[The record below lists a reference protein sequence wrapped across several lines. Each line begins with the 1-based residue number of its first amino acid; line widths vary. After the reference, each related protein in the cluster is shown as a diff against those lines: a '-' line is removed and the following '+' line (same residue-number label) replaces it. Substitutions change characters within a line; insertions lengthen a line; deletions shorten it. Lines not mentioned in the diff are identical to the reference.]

1 MFSCLLSRHLPK
13 ISQMPIWAELVRH
26 RGAGIANQIS
36 IRLYVRMTA
45 PEIFQALA
53 DPTRRAV
60 FERLVGG
67 ELSVTELKAGFA
79 VSQPAIS
86 QHLAALRRA
95 GLVAER
101 RDGRFVY
108 YRAAP
113 EGLAPLAG
121 WIDRYRAFWPEKVAR
136 LKTLLEDMDDE

>member
-1 MFSCLLSRHLPK
+1 MIH
-13 ISQMPIWAELVRH
+13 
-26 RGAGIANQIS
+26 
-36 IRLYVRMTA
+36 MTA
-45 PEIFQALA
+45 TEIFQALA

-60 FERLVGG
+60 FERLADG
-67 ELSVTELKAGFA
+67 EMSVSELKAGFA

-101 RDGRFVY
+101 REGRFAY

-113 EGLAPLAG
+113 EGLAPLG
-121 WIDRYRAFWPEKVAR
+121 DWIDRYRAFWPGRVER

>member
-1 MFSCLLSRHLPK
+1 M
-13 ISQMPIWAELVRH
+13 I
-26 RGAGIANQIS
+26 
-36 IRLYVRMTA
+36 RMTA
-45 PEIFQALA
+45 TEIFQALA

-60 FERLVGG
+60 FERLADD

-108 YRAAP
+108 YRSAP

-121 WIDRYRAFWPEKVAR
+121 WIDRYRAFWPEKAAR
-136 LKTLLEDMDDE
+136 LKSLLEDMDDE

>member
-1 MFSCLLSRHLPK
+1 
-13 ISQMPIWAELVRH
+13 
-26 RGAGIANQIS
+26 
-36 IRLYVRMTA
+36 MTA

-60 FERLVGG
+60 FERLADG

-113 EGLAPLAG
+113 GGLAPLAG